1 MEVIMMNKKYLLTAL
16 LSVMAAAMIF
26 AAGNSYKVQ
35 SVVGK
40 VQYEAAPGTWK
51 TVTKGQEL
59 APSAVVNTGLNS
71 KLVLVLG
78 DKTITIKPM
87 QKGTIEKLALA
98 SDGGKKGITKGE
110 EVAKSDVKDEDTKT
124 TKGVATA
131 ASRAS
136 EAKEDVDWDEE

>member
-1 MEVIMMNKKYLLTAL
+1 MKKYILTTILAIFT
-16 LSVMAAAMIF
+16 AAFIF
-26 AAGNSYKVQ
+26 AATGAYKVQ
-35 SVVGK
+35 SIVGK

-59 APSAVVNTGLNS
+59 TPSTVVNTGLNS
-71 KLVLVLG
+71 KLVLVMD

-87 QKGTIEKLALA
+87 QKGTIEKLAMAA
-98 SDGGKKGITKGE
+98 SSGKGSLSKDTEVTK
-110 EVAKSDVKDEDTKT
+110 ADVKDDVSA

-131 ASRAS
+131 SSRAS

>member
-1 MEVIMMNKKYLLTAL
+1 MNKKYLITGL
-16 LSVMAAAMIF
+16 LAVFAAALVF
-26 AAGNSYKVQ
+26 AAGNGSYKVQ

-40 VQYEAAPGTWK
+40 VQYESAPGTWK
-51 TVTKGQEL
+51 TVEKGQSL
-59 APSAVVNTGLNS
+59 APSAVINTGLNS
-71 KLVLVLG
+71 KLVLAMD

-98 SDGGKKGITKGE
+98 ADSGKGSLSKDTEITKAS
-110 EVAKSDVKDEDTKT
+110 VSDDVTA

-131 ASRAS
+131 SSRAS

>member
-1 MEVIMMNKKYLLTAL
+1 MKKYILTTILAIFT
-16 LSVMAAAMIF
+16 AAFIF
-26 AAGNSYKVQ
+26 AATGTYKVQ

-51 TVTKGQEL
+51 TVTKDQEL
-59 APSAVVNTGLNS
+59 TPSTVVNTGLNS
-71 KLVLVLG
+71 KLVLVMN

-87 QKGTIEKLALA
+87 QKGTIEKLAMAA
-98 SDGGKKGITKGE
+98 SSGKGSLSKDTEVTK
-110 EVAKSDVKDEDTKT
+110 ADVKEDVTA

-131 ASRAS
+131 SSRAS

>member
-1 MEVIMMNKKYLLTAL
+1 MNKKYVLTAVL
-16 LSVMAAAMIF
+16 AVFTAAFIF
-26 AAGNSYKVQ
+26 AASGTYKVQ
-35 SVVGK
+35 AVVGK
-40 VQYEAAPGTWK
+40 VQYEAAPGSWK

-59 APSAVVNTGLNS
+59 APSTVINTGLNS
-71 KLVLVLG
+71 KLVLLMD

-98 SDGGKKGITKGE
+98 TGNGKGSLSKDTEVTK
-110 EVAKSDVKDEDTKT
+110 ADVKDDVSA

-131 ASRAS
+131 SSRAS